1 MGRWAFNIYKIMSR
15 EISVTTWSIRDREGV
30 LLRSYTATWCKPCS
44 NIKPAILEAEK
55 AGEITF
61 LHDEVTEKPTG
72 MVIPRFELITETGGA
87 KFDFIQT
94 SNREK
99 FRDFFTGKPL
109 PVDMDF

>member
-1 MGRWAFNIYKIMSR
+1 MSR
-15 EISVTTWSIRDREGV
+15 EISVTTWAIRDREGI
-30 LLRSYTATWCKPCS
+30 LLRSYTATWCKPCTVVKTA
-44 NIKPAILEAEK
+44 IKEAEE
-55 AGEITF
+55 AGEITVIT
-61 LHDEVTEKPTG
+61 EEKTEKPAG
-72 MVIPRFELITETGGA
+72 MVIPRFELITETGGS